1 MFFEKKHP
9 IKADADLTNR
19 MLRILATG
27 NGNRLQKCL
36 KTMFFEKNT
45 RLLTKSSQNSLIIF
59 TLQAQKKQFISFFFF
74 LSKKPSNLQ
83 DFAVDVSDRHRRGFT
98 SSLHDDVRLVEN
110 LKNLPGFLSYFA
122 SKNKQFM
129 PQYLAIFKQS

>member
-1 MFFEKKHP
+1 MFFEKKHPIKADADLTNRMLRILATGNGNRLQKCLKTMFFEKKHP

-59 TLQAQKKQFISFFFF
+59 TLQAQKKQFISFSFF
-74 LSKKPSNLQ
+74 
-83 DFAVDVSDRHRRGFT
+83 
-98 SSLHDDVRLVEN
+98 
-110 LKNLPGFLSYFA
+110 
-122 SKNKQFM
+122 
-129 PQYLAIFKQS
+129 